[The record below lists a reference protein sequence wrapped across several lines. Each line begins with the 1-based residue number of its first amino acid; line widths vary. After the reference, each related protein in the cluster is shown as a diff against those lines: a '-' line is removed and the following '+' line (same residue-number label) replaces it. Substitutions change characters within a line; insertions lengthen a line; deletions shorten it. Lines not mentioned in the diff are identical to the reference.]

1 MNSQVQN
8 TVTFHICLVICTNCF
23 LSPARKNM
31 TSTADIGLVEHK
43 HHLTLY
49 TEPDENDLKVLVL
62 ASVVVS

>member
-1 MNSQVQN
+1 
-8 TVTFHICLVICTNCF
+8 
-23 LSPARKNM
+23 M